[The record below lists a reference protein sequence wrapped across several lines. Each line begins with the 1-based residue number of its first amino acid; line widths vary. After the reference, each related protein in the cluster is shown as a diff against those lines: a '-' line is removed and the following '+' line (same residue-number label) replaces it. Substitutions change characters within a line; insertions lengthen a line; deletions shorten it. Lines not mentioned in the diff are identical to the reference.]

1 MINLL
6 KLQLLTEKS
15 IIALEDNKYTF
26 KVDVKLSKTQ
36 IKRIVEELFNV
47 KVLNVNT
54 CRISK
59 SVSNSMKNYKPFYKK
74 VILTVESGK
83 IIQFS

>member
-15 IIALEDNKYTF
+15 IIELENNKYTF

-36 IKRIVEELFNV
+36 IKQIVEELFDV

-54 CRISK
+54 SRISK
-59 SVSNSMKNYKPFYKK
+59 KVSNSTGNYKSFYKK
-74 VILTVESGK
+74 AILTIESGK